1 MFQLKIDFA
10 TLEGLQDAVL
20 KLSGDASQPQLP
32 LAPKATKAADKKAAG
47 TAATNEGV
55 AAPAAPAAVKGKV
68 AAKAKK
74 VTLDDLKAKVAE
86 YVDPAK
92 DGDKIKAFA
101 RSRGVAKYG
110 DLSEDAI
117 QEAYA
122 AVDEYFTTGEGAE
135 AEAEAD
141 PMD

>member
-1 MFQLKIDFA
+1 MFQLTINFA
-10 TLEGLQDAVL
+10 TVEGLQDAVL
-20 KLSGDASQPQLP
+20 KLSGDAGQPQLP
-32 LAPKATKAADKKAAG
+32 LTAPAKTTKAAEKKAAQ
-47 TAATNEGV
+47 TAATAEGV
-55 AAPAAPAAVKGKV
+55 AAPAAPAAVKGK
-68 AAKAKK
+68 AKAKK
-74 VTLDDLKAKVAE
+74 VTLDELKAKVAE

-122 AVDEYFTTGEGAE
+122 AVDEYFTSGEGAE
-135 AEAEAD
+135 GEAEED
-141 PMD
+141 PMS